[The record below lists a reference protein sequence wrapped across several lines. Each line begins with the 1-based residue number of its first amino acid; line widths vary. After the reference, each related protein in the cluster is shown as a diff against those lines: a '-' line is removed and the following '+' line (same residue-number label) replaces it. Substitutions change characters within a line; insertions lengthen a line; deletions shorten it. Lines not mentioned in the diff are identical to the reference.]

1 MSRFSK
7 SEVFEPLDLS
17 DHHQNLYTC
26 SEREYCIP
34 TNFHRDRTTPEWFF
48 NENSVVCQSASR
60 LPVCQLDSASL
71 PVDSASLPVNSAR
84 LPVDTASLS
93 YDSTSLPVDSA
104 SLDTASRPV
113 DIASWTGRIQ
123 LADWQ
128 PTEISI
134 KN

>member
-1 MSRFSK
+1 M
-7 SEVFEPLDLS
+7 
-17 DHHQNLYTC
+17 YT
-26 SEREYCIP
+26 SLERGYCIP
-34 TNFHRDRTTPEWFF
+34 VNFHRDRTTPEWFF
-48 NENSVVCQSASR
+48 NEISVVCQSASR

-93 YDSTSLPVDSA
+93 YNSASLPVDSA
-104 SLDTASRPV
+104 SLPVNTASLPV
-113 DIASWTGRIQ
+113 DIASWTGRANWQ
-123 LADWQ
+123 TGSRLADWQ

>member
-1 MSRFSK
+1 MIG
-7 SEVFEPLDLS
+7 PLPSGFLTKF
-17 DHHQNLYTC
+17 QL
-26 SEREYCIP
+26 
-34 TNFHRDRTTPEWFF
+34 
-48 NENSVVCQSASR
+48 SASR

-93 YDSTSLPVDSA
+93 HDSASLPVDSA
-104 SLDTASRPV
+104 SLPVDTASLPV

-128 PTEISI
+128 PTGRLAP
-134 KN
+134 N